1 MANPRKSPYIWIKW
15 LASIMSGE
23 VTCHW
28 QGWFQSQNQ
37 LTEKQSSDF
46 DLIGWT
52 INHTKILTE
61 LKDKLIEEGYNPL
74 IEQSINHK
82 IPDSNVEIAGKPD
95 CIIEKDNKVIVYD
108 CKTGKERVSDQ
119 VQVMLYMYLLSK
131 GKFSEKQ
138 IKGVVMYKDKEIEIS
153 DLPEDFEENFE
164 FFVNVLSSLKSP
176 MKNPGSNCRFCSIT
190 KNDCPERMD

>member
-23 VTCHW
+23 VTCHY

-37 LTEKQSSDF
+37 LTEKQPSDF
-46 DLIGWT
+46 DLTGWI
-52 INHTKILTE
+52 INHTKMLTE
-61 LKDKLIEEGYNPL
+61 LKDKLIDEGNIPL
-74 IEQSINHK
+74 IEQSINLK
-82 IPDSNVEIAGKPD
+82 VPNSNIEIAGKPD
-95 CIIEKDNKVIVYD
+95 CVVESEDNVVIYD

-131 GKFSEKQ
+131 DKFSGKQ

-153 DLPEDFEENFE
+153 NLPENFEENFN
-164 FFVNVLSSLKSP
+164 FFVKILSSPKPP
-176 MKNPGSNCRFCSIT
+176 MKNPGDNCRFCSIT
-190 KNDCPERMD
+190 KNDCPERVD